1 MAERVRITGG
11 NIDGDDNEG
20 RDAQVDQWGNVRVR
34 EGVYQNDN
42 KVYEDTSFEAGD
54 SPVVLDMF
62 GDTGRKSVDGYLI
75 IDGAGDILVE
85 ISRNGLTYGPQFT
98 MKKGERFSM
107 LRIDCDS
114 IRLTHS
120 GTDSAYR
127 VNLL

>member
-11 NIDGDDNEG
+11 DINGTDNEG
-20 RDAQVDQWGNVRVR
+20 RDAQVDSWGNLLTR
-34 EGVYQNDN
+34 EGVYQFDN
-42 KVYEDTSFEAGD
+42 KVYEDTSFVVGD

-62 GDTGRKSVDGYLI
+62 GDTGRRSVDGYI
-75 IDGAGDILVE
+75 ICDGPGDILVE
-85 ISRNGLTYGPQFT
+85 ITRNGLTYGPQFT

-120 GTDSAYR
+120 ADSAYR